1 MDRMEEVLMAK
12 PHLMNDIL
20 YNVKNNHTRIN
31 HNILFIF

>member
-1 MDRMEEVLMAK
+1 MEEVLMAK

-31 HNILFIF
+31 NHNILFVF